1 MKKSNLKLASLITI
15 LLMLITATSVNAQ
28 NFSHDPKV
36 ISILPTENKSKEIK
50 IKNNSKF
57 AEVFV
62 VWCHDNTQKY
72 WSRVGTVSVLQMTEG
87 KFYVKDGLSYGY
99 NIEDE
104 RPIPIGSDRQWRV
117 RNKDIEE

>member
-1 MKKSNLKLASLITI
+1 MKKILTLLFVLVASALI
-15 LLMLITATSVNAQ
+15 SQ

-36 ISILPTENKSKEIK
+36 ISILPTESKTKEIK
-50 IKNNSKF
+50 IKNESKF

-72 WSRVGTVSVLQMTEG
+72 WTRVGTVSVFQMTEG
-87 KFYVKDGLSYGY
+87 KFFVKDGLSYGY
-99 NIEDE
+99 NLEDR
-104 RPIPIGSDRQWRV
+104 RPIPIGSSKEWRV